1 MTHYRL
7 QDRVPSV
14 VITAKGNEL
23 KLYQGNVVYLNNGDN
38 FELRFFNPLSEKVGI
53 EINFNGIR
61 KGDSYLVLNPGQDVS
76 LDRFLDENRKMIF
89 ETYTIDGNN
98 SEAVKAIEKNGIIS
112 FNFFKENN
120 NYYNP
125 YNVTYTYYGG
135 GTYGMSGISGMS
147 GSSGTRGRAVKC
159 ASTIPH
165 SKDYW
170 FPSSNGS
177 TVTLDSLNINTTTTT
192 NISGSINEEYFSCD
206 ADIQSFAT
214 SNANS
219 RIYDPV
225 ETGRIEMGDIS
236 NQNLKNV
243 NATFAS
249 MPFHSFSYQLMP
261 ISALAKEVAEIRCYC
276 ESCGYRVRK
285 QTWQYCPKCG
295 NKF

>member
-125 YNVTYTYYGG
+125 YNVFYKN
-135 GTYGMSGISGMS
+135 SIS
-147 GSSGTRGRAVKC
+147 
-159 ASTIPH
+159 H
-165 SKDYW
+165 
-170 FPSSNGS
+170 
-177 TVTLDSLNINTTTTT
+177 TV
-192 NISGSINEEYFSCD
+192 
-206 ADIQSFAT
+206 
-214 SNANS
+214 
-219 RIYDPV
+219 
-225 ETGRIEMGDIS
+225 
-236 NQNLKNV
+236 
-243 NATFAS
+243 
-249 MPFHSFSYQLMP
+249 
-261 ISALAKEVAEIRCYC
+261 
-276 ESCGYRVRK
+276 
-285 QTWQYCPKCG
+285 
-295 NKF
+295 